1 VLGDGVGTV
10 GLPLASTRMRSGRL
24 GMWESCSMAIV
35 GLRALT
41 TPLYLCGAV
50 RMGTHCNTWQAPLI
64 RARIELVFQFWR
76 SFQKEGDHIPN
87 KNRLFALEN
96 GYLGAENTLL
106 RISLGNA
113 AADGGLLRAGR
124 LGLCR

>member
-10 GLPLASTRMRSGRL
+10 GLPLASTCMRSGRL

-50 RMGTHCNTWQAPLI
+50 
-64 RARIELVFQFWR
+64 
-76 SFQKEGDHIPN
+76 
-87 KNRLFALEN
+87 
-96 GYLGAENTLL
+96 
-106 RISLGNA
+106 
-113 AADGGLLRAGR
+113 
-124 LGLCR
+124 